1 LAHGIVRCQHRIN
14 HGYEGRALQP
24 ILGDS
29 RGYGQFR
36 VAGAT
41 RNGRNGLPHELRRQ
55 ERRLAQFGHLAGS
68 VLALHLDL
76 AVSVD
81 FEKLLAEQ
89 QAK

>member
-1 LAHGIVRCQHRIN
+1 LAHGIVRCQHQIN
-14 HGYEGRALQP
+14 YEYEGRALQP
-24 ILGDS
+24 ILGAMVNFVL
-29 RGYGQFR
+29 QVQHEI
-36 VAGAT
+36 VAMVCRTNYAAKKC
-41 RNGRNGLPHELRRQ
+41 
-55 ERRLAQFGHLAGS
+55 RLVLFGHLAGS